1 MKRPEISRKMI
12 VICCA
17 MMMLSMAGCKG
28 KDDKTSATSSETEA
42 STTIGSSKEED
53 VVVHPTTESV
63 TENTSKDSETEVEM
77 SSSEKTVKHS
87 EVKTSEGDDSK
98 PSDKTPSSEG
108 SSEDQPSLATSKETK
123 PETGSGAE
131 DELYAECEKYIKAS
145 IAFYNHLYGQDLKL
159 IVFESQIEKT
169 DTGYSFIVR
178 SQAGKDAN
186 VYVAEVNVNTA
197 TDEMSDENGMSWKLG
212 DYSEA

>member
-28 KDDKTSATSSETEA
+28 KDDETSATSSGTEV
-42 STTIGSSKEED
+42 STTADQSDED
-53 VVVHPTTESV
+53 VVVHPTTQKVS
-63 TENTSKDSETEVEM
+63 ENSQKPTETEVV
-77 SSSEKTVKHS
+77 SSESEKPSDVKI
-87 EVKTSEGDDSK
+87 TEGDTM

-108 SSEDQPSLATSKETK
+108 DGEKQTSLAPSKETE
-123 PETGSGAE
+123 PAE
-131 DELYAECEKYIKAS
+131 GTEEDGGLYAKCEKYIKAS

-159 IVFESQIEKT
+159 IVFDSQIEET
-169 DTGYSFIVR
+169 ETGYSFIVR

-186 VYVAEVNVNTA
+186 VYVAEVKVNVA
-197 TDEMSDENGMSWKLG
+197 TDEMSDENGMSWKLS
-212 DYSEA
+212 DFPEA

>member
-28 KDDKTSATSSETEA
+28 KDDETSVTSSETEVSITA
-42 STTIGSSKEED
+42 DQSNED

-63 TENTSKDSETEVEM
+63 TENTSKNSETEVEM

-87 EVKTSEGDDSK
+87 EVKTSEDEDTK
-98 PSDKTPSSEG
+98 PSEKTPSSESDG
-108 SSEDQPSLATSKETK
+108 DQQPSLEPSKETE
-123 PETGSGAE
+123 PDNGSASE
-131 DELYAECEKYIKAS
+131 EKLYAECEKYIKAS

-159 IVFESQIEKT
+159 IVFDSQIEKT

-186 VYVAEVNVNTA
+186 VYVAEVKVNTA
-197 TDEMSDENGMSWKLG
+197 TDEMSDENGMSWKLS
-212 DYSEA
+212 DFPEA

>member
-1 MKRPEISRKMI
+1 
-12 VICCA
+12 

-63 TENTSKDSETEVEM
+63 TENTSKNSETEVEM

-108 SSEDQPSLATSKETK
+108 SSKDQPSLAPSKETE

-186 VYVAEVNVNTA
+186 VYVAEVKVNTA
-197 TDEMSDENGMSWKLG
+197 TDEMSDENGMSWKLS
-212 DYSEA
+212 DFPEA

>member
-1 MKRPEISRKMI
+1 
-12 VICCA
+12 

-87 EVKTSEGDDSK
+87 EVKTSEGDDTK

-108 SSEDQPSLATSKETK
+108 SSEDQPSLEPSKETE
-123 PETGSGAE
+123 PDNGSASE
-131 DELYAECEKYIKAS
+131 EKLYAECEKYIKAS

-197 TDEMSDENGMSWKLG
+197 TDEMSDENGMSWKLS
-212 DYSEA
+212 DFPET

>member
-28 KDDKTSATSSETEA
+28 KDDETSATSSGTEV
-42 STTIGSSKEED
+42 STTADQSDED
-53 VVVHPTTESV
+53 VVVHPTTQKVSESSQKP
-63 TENTSKDSETEVEM
+63 TETEVV
-77 SSSEKTVKHS
+77 SSESEKPSDVKI
-87 EVKTSEGDDSK
+87 TEGDTM

-108 SSEDQPSLATSKETK
+108 DGEKQTSLAPSKET
-123 PETGSGAE
+123 EQAE
-131 DELYAECEKYIKAS
+131 GTEEDGGLYAKCEKYIKAS

-159 IVFESQIEKT
+159 IVFDSQIEET
-169 DTGYSFIVR
+169 ETGYSFIVR

-186 VYVAEVNVNTA
+186 VYVAEVKVNVA
-197 TDEMSDENGMSWKLG
+197 TDEMSDENGMSWKLS
-212 DYSEA
+212 DFPET

>member
-28 KDDKTSATSSETEA
+28 KDDEISATSSGTEV
-42 STTIGSSKEED
+42 STTADQSDED
-53 VVVHPTTESV
+53 VVVHPTTDEATEAS
-63 TENTSKDSETEVEM
+63 TENTETEVENSDSM
-77 SSSEKTVKHS
+77 QTVKHS
-87 EVKTSEGDDSK
+87 EVKTSEDEDTK
-98 PSDKTPSSEG
+98 PSEKTPSSEG
-108 SSEDQPSLATSKETK
+108 DGDQKPSLEPSKETE
-123 PETGSGAE
+123 PDNGSASE
-131 DELYAECEKYIKAS
+131 EKLYAECEKYIKAS

-159 IVFESQIEKT
+159 IVFDSQIEKT